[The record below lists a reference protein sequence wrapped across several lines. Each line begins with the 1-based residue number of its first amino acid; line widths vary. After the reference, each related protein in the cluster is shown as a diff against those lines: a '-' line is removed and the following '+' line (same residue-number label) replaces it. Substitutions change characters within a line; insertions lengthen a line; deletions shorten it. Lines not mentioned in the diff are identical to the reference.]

1 MKSTAEIIAQ
11 SLRIAGLRERYRR
24 IAARR
29 SEHSKLGGG
38 SLNLNVL
45 RLLDRCAL
53 AALGDYMAAI
63 DEK

>member
-1 MKSTAEIIAQ
+1 MKTTAEIIAQ

-24 IAARR
+24 ISDRR
-29 SEHSKLGGG
+29 ADHVKLGGG
-38 SLNLNVL
+38 GLNLNVL

-63 DEK
+63 DGK